1 MAVWDENPSDTLQK
15 YIDNFLKFVQT
26 NIDITYGEDN
36 DNSEKPLKYNNV
48 PIAFQGT
55 CIKSVNSSQISGQS
69 PNGFSGDMYFKYDLV
84 VSQNGENMISNMVLL
99 GGSDFF
105 VENVDNTYYQ
115 NLWIDFQKCEYTCSI
130 KADLVDGYLYL
141 PNDVNNN
148 NDFSK
153 QYHILKNDFDY
164 TNITDTA
171 FTGNSSSSG
180 SQLYIEPWNVEYTV
194 RPSNY
199 NWLHGDVCIVNSHG
213 RSVPNCYSDDT
224 ISKHMPTT
232 QAPSVLFTDNNTV
245 INNYTTYGGNTYND
259 NDTYNNVINTY
270 YGDNYLVLAPVGV
283 GVNGELGF
291 NFDDLVGALELAVG
305 DINTNLGYNV
315 TVPTYD
321 DLKYKDMG
329 SFYITPIKQI
339 DKLPLAP
346 DIADTVIDVS
356 DYVDLLGGASTAL
369 FNILDG
375 LGLSLIATFTFLSV
389 LVIRHL
395 KR

>member
-1 MAVWDENPSDTLQK
+1 MAVWNENPAKNMQK
-15 YIDNFLKFVQT
+15 YIDNFLKYIQT
-26 NIDITYGEDN
+26 NIDITYGSDN
-36 DNSEKPLKYNNV
+36 DNSEQPLNYNNV

-55 CIKSVNSSQISGQS
+55 CIKSVNSSQISGNS
-69 PNGFSGDMYFKYDLV
+69 PNGFTGDMYFKYDLV
-84 VSQNGENMISNMVLL
+84 VSQNGDNMVSNLELL

-105 VENVDNTYYQ
+105 IENVDNTYYQ
-115 NLWIDFQKCEYTCSI
+115 NLWIDFLNCNYTCTI
-130 KADLVDGYLYL
+130 KSELIDGYLYL

-153 QYHILKNDFDY
+153 QYHILKNEYDY
-164 TNITDTA
+164 TNITDTN
-171 FTGNSSSSG
+171 FSGYSSSSG
-180 SQLYIEPWNVEYTV
+180 SQLYIEPWNVEYTIKS
-194 RPSNY
+194 SNY
-199 NWLHGDVCIVNSHG
+199 NFLYGDVCVVNSHG
-213 RSVPNCYSDDT
+213 RNVPNCNDT
-224 ISKHMPTT
+224 ISKHMATT
-232 QAPSVLFTDNNTV
+232 RAPSVLFTDNNTV

-270 YGDNYLVLAPVGV
+270 YGDNYLVLAPIGI

-291 NFDDLVGALELAVG
+291 NFDDLVGALEIAVG
-305 DINTNLGYNV
+305 DINTQLGYGL

-321 DLKYKDMG
+321 ELKYDDQG

-346 DIADTVIDVS
+346 DVADTVIDVS

-369 FNILDG
+369 FNALDSF
-375 LGLSLIATFTFLSV
+375 GLSLIATFTFLSV